1 MRKIFQK
8 EMGSVFTWRNA
19 LKLPAFAR
27 RSLNKAFNKHLFAT
41 NVTISLTLSGL
52 GDFLQQQHNIVI
64 QKQKTWDVVRTRQL
78 TCTGVTVGA
87 LCHHWYNLLDRKLP
101 GRTLK
106 VVIKKLLVD
115 QLIFSPVCIT
125 IFFISFGLFKGGD
138 WDDFFRDIEHRG
150 IRLYTAEWFVWPPAQ
165 LVNFYWLP
173 TKYRVLY
180 DNTISLVFDIYTS
193 YICYDMEIKKEEDND
208 YVDSKIER

>member
-1 MRKIFQK
+1 M
-8 EMGSVFTWRNA
+8 
-19 LKLPAFAR
+19 
-27 RSLNKAFNKHLFAT
+27 
-41 NVTISLTLSGL
+41 
-52 GDFLQQQHNIVI
+52 
-64 QKQKTWDVVRTRQL
+64 
-78 TCTGVTVGA
+78 
-87 LCHHWYNLLDRKLP
+87 DRKLP